1 MTLLVL
7 QVSVARTLKVLLT
20 VVVPVLMCLQ
30 VKQCYFGMEKYL
42 VLM

>member
-7 QVSVARTLKVLLT
+7 QVAVVLTLKVRPHELS

-30 VKQCYFGMEKYL
+30 V
-42 VLM
+42 